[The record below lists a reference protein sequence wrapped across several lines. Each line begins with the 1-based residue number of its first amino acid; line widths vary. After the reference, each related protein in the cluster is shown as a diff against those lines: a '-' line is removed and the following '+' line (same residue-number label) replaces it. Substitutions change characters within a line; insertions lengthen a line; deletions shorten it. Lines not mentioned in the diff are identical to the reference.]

1 MGSIDLEWLNEGQN
15 EIMNDLMQSEL
26 AGIEEILEDPTHSVR
41 VAYNK
46 LRDPRRE
53 HMEVEDALGFTYL
66 IEAADDIMEALEK
79 LYKSGLSLAKIKKAM
94 KEWQEEFFTDR
105 FGNPNDTSMG
115 IGFDEY
121 TEFIIAKRKQIEVQ
135 DLEKSMKKRF
145 IGALGDI
152 EKCMDFHM
160 KWGFTKDILK
170 KFEKKNKAITK
181 VQSRFKGNK
190 DRQMLEKSGLWYQ
203 DATSHW
209 KKKNKNKVMA
219 SLLGEMITEDMTNA
233 EKAEA
238 RELIRVFMRE
248 KGFVQNAAKRQKPKG
263 KSKSKKPKGKSKSKK
278 SKGKSK
284 SKKPKGKSKSKKK

>member
-1 MGSIDLEWLNEGQN
+1 MGSIDLEWLNEEQN

-41 VAYNK
+41 VAYNE

-105 FGNPNDTSMG
+105 FGNPIDTPMG

-121 TEFIIAKRKQIEVQ
+121 TEFIIARRKQIEVQ
-135 DLEKSMKKRF
+135 DLDFSMKKRS

-152 EKCMDFHM
+152 EKCVDFHM
-160 KWGFTKDILK
+160 RWGFTMAVLK
-170 KFEKKNKAITK
+170 KFEKKNKKVTAI
-181 VQSRFKGNK
+181 QSRQRGNK
-190 DRQMLEKSGLWYQ
+190 DRRTVEKTHGIYM
-203 DATSHW
+203 DTTSHW
-209 KKKNKNKVMA
+209 KKKNKSKVKAELIA
-219 SLLGEMITEDMTNA
+219 SMIHEDMSPERKTA
-233 EKAEA
+233 LREEIDDFMKDKFKA
-238 RELIRVFMRE
+238 
-248 KGFVQNAAKRQKPKG
+248 
-263 KSKSKKPKGKSKSKK
+263 
-278 SKGKSK
+278 
-284 SKKPKGKSKSKKK
+284 SKKKTKRKKKSAKKSDSKKGKN